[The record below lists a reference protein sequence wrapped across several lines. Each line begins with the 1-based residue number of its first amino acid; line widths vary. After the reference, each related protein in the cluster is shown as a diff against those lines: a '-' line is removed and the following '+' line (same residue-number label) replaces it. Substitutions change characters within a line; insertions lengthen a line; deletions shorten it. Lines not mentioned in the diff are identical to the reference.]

1 MNKIFKLI
9 TSISF
14 LFFSINAALSEENF
28 FNEALKMYQNE
39 KYEDARFMLER
50 NIVFNPKDAKS
61 YLYLAKIYN
70 HEEDQN
76 KEEYNLETTLLIEP
90 NNEEAILMLMKIA
103 LKKSNYSK
111 VNDLS
116 QTFIKVC
123 KKLCDENNEIQ
134 KSLKN
139 IEPATMSLDQ
149 NLNKILI
156 IDFGSQ
162 FTQLIARRIRELGV
176 FSEIVS
182 HKKIKIKHIDKSI
195 KGIILSGGPL
205 NVYEINKY
213 SFDKKIINLSIPI
226 LGICFGHQI
235 LSKLNGGRVKQ
246 SKHREFGLANIYK
259 KNESLL
265 IKNFFNKQKSKKV
278 WMSHAD
284 QVSKLPKN
292 FKVIASST
300 NSKFAIVE
308 NKLNKF
314 YGIQFHPEVTHTEN
328 GKKLIS
334 NFIFLICK
342 IKRNWSSKDQKIQL
356 IKEVKDQVGSE
367 KVICAL
373 SGGVDS
379 SVVAQLLNKAIG
391 KKLYCIFVNTG
402 LLRKNEE
409 VQVVQTFKK
418 RLKINLIYVNAE
430 KEFLKKLHNVSDPE
444 KKRKIIGNLFIKI
457 FERYAKKIKN
467 VKFLAQG
474 TLYPDLIESRSVTGS
489 QTSKIKSHHNVGGL
503 PKKMKL
509 KLVEPLKFLFKDE
522 VRKLGLELNLNK
534 DIISRHPFPG
544 PGLAIRMPGLIT
556 NEKIKI
562 LKEADYYFI
571 QALRDHGLYHK
582 IWQAYAALL
591 PVKTVGVMGDNRT
604 YEYLCLLR
612 AITSE
617 DGMTADFYEF
627 KKSFMETISNKI
639 VNSIRGIN
647 RVVYDITSKPP
658 STIEL
663 E

>member
-1 MNKIFKLI
+1 
-9 TSISF
+9 
-14 LFFSINAALSEENF
+14 
-28 FNEALKMYQNE
+28 
-39 KYEDARFMLER
+39 
-50 NIVFNPKDAKS
+50 
-61 YLYLAKIYN
+61 
-70 HEEDQN
+70 
-76 KEEYNLETTLLIEP
+76 
-90 NNEEAILMLMKIA
+90 
-103 LKKSNYSK
+103 
-111 VNDLS
+111 
-116 QTFIKVC
+116 
-123 KKLCDENNEIQ
+123 
-134 KSLKN
+134 
-139 IEPATMSLDQ
+139 MSLDQ

-156 IDFGSQ
+156 VDFGSQ
-162 FTQLIARRIRELGV
+162 FTQLIARRIRELGI
-176 FSEIVS
+176 FSEIIS
-182 HKKIKIKHIDKSI
+182 HKKIKSKNINYNI

-213 SFDKKIINLSIPI
+213 SFDKKIIQKGVPV

-235 LSKLNGGRVKQ
+235 ISKLNGGKVKQ
-246 SKHREFGLANIYK
+246 SKHREFGLANISK
-259 KNESLL
+259 KNNSLL
-265 IKNFFNKQKSKKV
+265 ITDLFKKKRSIKV

-284 QVSKLPKN
+284 QVSRLPKN
-292 FKVIASST
+292 FKVIASSQ

-308 NKLNKF
+308 NKIKNY
-314 YGIQFHPEVTHTEN
+314 YGVQFHPEVTHTEN

-334 NFIFLICK
+334 NFLFLICK
-342 IKRNWSSKDQKIQL
+342 MRKNWSSKDQKIKL
-356 IKEVKDQVGSE
+356 IKDVKELVGNS

-379 SVVAQLLNKAIG
+379 SVVAQLLNKAIN
-391 KKLYCIFVNTG
+391 KNLYCIFVNTG
-402 LLRKNEE
+402 LLRKDEE
-409 VQVVQTFKK
+409 KQVVATFKK

-430 KEFLKKLHNVSDPE
+430 KEFIKKLTNISDPE

-457 FERYAKKIKN
+457 FDRYAKKIKD

-474 TLYPDLIESRSVTGS
+474 TLYPDLIESKSVTGS

-522 VRKLGLELNLNK
+522 VRKLGIELNLSK
-534 DIISRHPFPG
+534 EIISRHPFPG
-544 PGLAIRMPGLIT
+544 PGLAIRMPGVIT
-556 NEKIKI
+556 KEKINI

-571 QALRDHGLYHK
+571 QALKKHNLYHK

-627 KKSFMETISNKI
+627 NKLFMQEISNKI

>member
-1 MNKIFKLI
+1 
-9 TSISF
+9 
-14 LFFSINAALSEENF
+14 
-28 FNEALKMYQNE
+28 
-39 KYEDARFMLER
+39 
-50 NIVFNPKDAKS
+50 
-61 YLYLAKIYN
+61 
-70 HEEDQN
+70 
-76 KEEYNLETTLLIEP
+76 
-90 NNEEAILMLMKIA
+90 
-103 LKKSNYSK
+103 
-111 VNDLS
+111 
-116 QTFIKVC
+116 
-123 KKLCDENNEIQ
+123 
-134 KSLKN
+134 
-139 IEPATMSLDQ
+139 MSLDHI
-149 NLNKILI
+149 LNKILI

-176 FSEIVS
+176 YSEIIS
-182 HKKIKIKHIDKSI
+182 HKQIKNQNINKSI

-205 NVYEINKY
+205 NVYQINKY
-213 SFDKKIINLSIPI
+213 SFDKNIIENGIPV

-259 KNESLL
+259 KRNSPLT
-265 IKNFFNKQKSKKV
+265 KNLFNKKKIIKV

-284 QVSKLPKN
+284 QVSKLPKK
-292 FKVIASST
+292 FSVIASSQ

-308 NKLNKF
+308 NKSKKF
-314 YGIQFHPEVTHTEN
+314 YGVQFHPEVTHTEN

-334 NFIFLICK
+334 NFIFDICR
-342 IKRNWSSKDQKIQL
+342 IKKNWSSKHQKKKL
-356 IKEVKDQVGSE
+356 INDVRYQVGNN

-409 VQVVQTFKK
+409 KQVVKTFKTK
-418 RLKINLIYVNAE
+418 LKINLIYVNAE
-430 KEFLKKLHNVSDPE
+430 KEFLMKLKNVSDPE

-467 VKFLAQG
+467 VQFLAQG
-474 TLYPDLIESRSVTGS
+474 TLYPDLIESKSVTGS

-534 DIISRHPFPG
+534 EIISRHPFPG

-556 NEKIKI
+556 KEKINI
-562 LKEADYYFI
+562 LKEADHYFI
-571 QALRDHGLYHK
+571 QALKEHGLYHK

-617 DGMTADFYEF
+617 DGMTADFFEF
-627 KKSFMETISNKI
+627 KKSFIQEISNKI

>member
-1 MNKIFKLI
+1 
-9 TSISF
+9 
-14 LFFSINAALSEENF
+14 
-28 FNEALKMYQNE
+28 
-39 KYEDARFMLER
+39 
-50 NIVFNPKDAKS
+50 
-61 YLYLAKIYN
+61 
-70 HEEDQN
+70 
-76 KEEYNLETTLLIEP
+76 
-90 NNEEAILMLMKIA
+90 
-103 LKKSNYSK
+103 
-111 VNDLS
+111 
-116 QTFIKVC
+116 
-123 KKLCDENNEIQ
+123 
-134 KSLKN
+134 
-139 IEPATMSLDQ
+139 MSLDQ
-149 NLNKILI
+149 NLDKILI

-176 FSEIVS
+176 FSEIIS
-182 HKKIKIKHIDKSI
+182 HKKIRLKDIDQTV

-205 NVYEINKY
+205 NVYQINKY
-213 SFDKKIINLSIPI
+213 SFDKKIINLNIPI

-246 SKHREFGLANIYK
+246 SKHREFGLASINK
-259 KNESLL
+259 KNDSLL
-265 IKNFFNKQKSKKV
+265 TKNFFNKQKSKKV

-308 NKLNKF
+308 NKLKKF

-418 RLKINLIYVNAE
+418 RLKMNLIYVNAE
-430 KEFLKKLHNVSDPE
+430 KEFLKKLNNVSDPE

-474 TLYPDLIESRSVTGS
+474 TLYPDLIESKSVTGS

-522 VRKLGLELNLNK
+522 VRKLGLELNLSK

-556 NEKIKI
+556 NDKIKI

-571 QALRDHGLYHK
+571 QALKDHGLYHK

-627 KKSFMETISNKI
+627 KKSFMETISNQI

>member
-1 MNKIFKLI
+1 
-9 TSISF
+9 
-14 LFFSINAALSEENF
+14 
-28 FNEALKMYQNE
+28 
-39 KYEDARFMLER
+39 
-50 NIVFNPKDAKS
+50 
-61 YLYLAKIYN
+61 
-70 HEEDQN
+70 
-76 KEEYNLETTLLIEP
+76 
-90 NNEEAILMLMKIA
+90 
-103 LKKSNYSK
+103 
-111 VNDLS
+111 
-116 QTFIKVC
+116 
-123 KKLCDENNEIQ
+123 
-134 KSLKN
+134 
-139 IEPATMSLDQ
+139 MSLDQ
-149 NLNKILI
+149 SLEKILI

-162 FTQLIARRIRELGV
+162 FTQLIARRIRELGIY
-176 FSEIVS
+176 SELVS
-182 HKKIKIKHIDKSI
+182 HKKIKNKDIDKKI

-213 SFDKKIINLSIPI
+213 SFDKRILENHIPV

-259 KNESLL
+259 KKDSL
-265 IKNFFNKQKSKKV
+265 ITKNLFKNKKKVKV

-292 FKVIASST
+292 FQVIASSQ

-308 NKLNKF
+308 NKFKKF
-314 YGIQFHPEVTHTEN
+314 YGVQFHPEVTHTEN
-328 GKKLIS
+328 GKILIN
-334 NFIFLICK
+334 NFIFLICNM
-342 IKRNWSSKDQKIQL
+342 KRNWSAKFQKIKL
-356 IKEVKDQVGSE
+356 IEDVRNQVGNN

-379 SVVAQLLNKAIG
+379 SVVAQLLNKAVG
-391 KKLYCIFVNTG
+391 QKLYCVFVNTG

-409 VQVVQTFKK
+409 KQVIATFKK
-418 RLKINLIYVNAE
+418 KLKINLIYVNAE
-430 KEFLKKLHNVSDPE
+430 KEFINKLKNISDPE

-457 FERYAKKIKN
+457 FERYAKKIKD

-474 TLYPDLIESRSVTGS
+474 TLYPDVIESKSVTGS

-522 VRKLGLELNLNK
+522 VRKLGLELNLSK
-534 DIISRHPFPG
+534 EIISRHPFPG
-544 PGLAIRMPGLIT
+544 PGLAIRMPGIIT
-556 NEKIKI
+556 KEKINI
-562 LKEADYYFI
+562 LKEADNQFI
-571 QALRDHGLYHK
+571 QALKKNNLYNK

-617 DGMTADFYEF
+617 DGMTADFFQF
-627 KKSFMETISNKI
+627 KKSFIQEISSKI

-647 RVVYDITSKPP
+647 RVVYDVTSKPP

>member
-1 MNKIFKLI
+1 
-9 TSISF
+9 
-14 LFFSINAALSEENF
+14 
-28 FNEALKMYQNE
+28 
-39 KYEDARFMLER
+39 
-50 NIVFNPKDAKS
+50 
-61 YLYLAKIYN
+61 
-70 HEEDQN
+70 
-76 KEEYNLETTLLIEP
+76 
-90 NNEEAILMLMKIA
+90 
-103 LKKSNYSK
+103 
-111 VNDLS
+111 
-116 QTFIKVC
+116 
-123 KKLCDENNEIQ
+123 
-134 KSLKN
+134 
-139 IEPATMSLDQ
+139 MSLDL
-149 NLNKILI
+149 NLDKILI

-162 FTQLIARRIRELGV
+162 FTQLIVRRIRELGV
-176 FSEIVS
+176 FSELIS
-182 HKKIKIKHIDKSI
+182 HKKIKSSQIKSNV

-205 NVYEINKY
+205 NVYQLNDNLFDNKIL
-213 SFDKKIINLSIPI
+213 KLGIPI

-235 LSKLNGGRVKQ
+235 LSKFNGGKVKQ
-246 SKHREFGLANIYK
+246 SKHREFGLTNIHK
-259 KNESLL
+259 RNNSLL
-265 IKNFFNKQKSKKV
+265 IKNFFNKKTKKV

-284 QVSKLPKN
+284 QVTKLPKN
-292 FKVIASST
+292 FRVVASSE

-308 NKLNKF
+308 SKIKNF
-314 YGIQFHPEVTHTEN
+314 FGVQFHPEVTHTEN
-328 GKKLIS
+328 GKKIIS
-334 NFIFLICK
+334 NFIFFICK
-342 IKRNWSSKDQKIQL
+342 IKRNWSSKDQKKKL
-356 IKEVKDQVGSE
+356 IKEVKQQVGTD

-402 LLRKNEE
+402 LLRKHEE
-409 VQVVQTFKK
+409 TQVVKTFKK
-418 RLKINLIYVNAE
+418 KLKINLIYVNAE
-430 KEFLKKLHNVSDPE
+430 KEFLRKLKNVSDPE

-457 FERYAKKIKN
+457 FERYSKKIRN

-474 TLYPDLIESRSVTGS
+474 TLYPDLIESKSVTGS

-522 VRKLGLELNLNK
+522 VRKLGLELNLSK
-534 DIISRHPFPG
+534 EIISRHPFPG
-544 PGLAIRMPGLIT
+544 PGLAIRMPGIIT
-556 NEKIKI
+556 SEKIKI

-571 QALRDHGLYHK
+571 KALKEYGLYHK

-617 DGMTADFYEF
+617 DGMTADFFEF
-627 KKSFMETISNKI
+627 KKSFSQMISNKI